1 MSNVKIISDEIHF
14 DFIWEDYMHI
24 VASNVSRY
32 MKENSII
39 CTAPSKTFN
48 LARLQDSNIIIL
60 NDDIKKLFIKEYE
73 KFGYHRISQ
82 FAQIAT
88 VAAYKYGKEWLGE
101 VKKNIHDNILY
112 VKNYIKENIKNLN
125 VIDIEGTYLMWLDFR
140 KFDLS
145 VEDLNKKLVYKAKVQ
160 LNKGAVFGQEG
171 FMRMNVAT
179 RRKNL
184 EIALDNIRKEFK

>member
-1 MSNVKIISDEIHF
+1 MF
-14 DFIWEDYMHI
+14 T
-24 VASNVSRY
+24 NVSKY

-48 LARLQDSNIIIL
+48 LAGLQDSNIIIL
-60 NDDIKKLFIKEYE
+60 NEDIKNLFIKEYE

-88 VAAYKYGKEWLGE
+88 MAAYKYGKEWLDE
-101 VKKNIHDNILY
+101 VKKYIYDNILY
-112 VKNYIKENIKNLN
+112 VKNFINENIKNIN
-125 VIDIEGTYLMWLDFR
+125 VIDIEGTYLMWLDFS

-145 VEDLNKKLVYKAKVQ
+145 GEDLNKKLSYEAKVQ
-160 LNKGAVFGQEG
+160 LNNGSVFGSEG

-184 EIALDNIRKEFK
+184 EIALDNIKKAFK